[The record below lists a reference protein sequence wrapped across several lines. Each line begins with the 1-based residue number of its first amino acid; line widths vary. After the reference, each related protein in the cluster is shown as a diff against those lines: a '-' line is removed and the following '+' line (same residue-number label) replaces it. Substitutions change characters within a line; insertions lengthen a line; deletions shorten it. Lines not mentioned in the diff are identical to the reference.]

1 MAENNSSNH
10 QATQYNAITGGVSNT
25 LNNVAPSA
33 TSGVALISQ
42 GAAAQPIFGT
52 VVAAGGGTGRTTLT
66 VNSVL
71 CGNAT
76 STVGMTNTAT
86 DGQLLIGK
94 TSAIPAFATVTSS
107 DSSITFTPG
116 ANTLSM
122 QVAGYSGFVVGPA
135 SATDN
140 ALCRFDNTTG
150 KLIQNGVITEDDTG
164 NLSISAAVSG
174 GNLSCIVSNT
184 SNTASAQ
191 AFYQAQVAGSTA
203 ADAYYVA
210 NISAGQGYAWG
221 VDNSDSDAFVLSATV
236 TPGTTNVMRV
246 ATTGEINYPLQSA
259 FLVIGTATESNVTG
273 DATNYT
279 LAGWNSEIFDQNGD
293 FASNTFTAPV
303 TGRYSLTF
311 NMLIGGVLTTHTSM
325 YSTITTSNRPYLAA
339 SIDPGNVFNS
349 STQYSFGFSV
359 LADMDAADTAV
370 IKLAVEGSTKV
381 IDIIYNGTTDP
392 RTWFCGNLVC

>member
-10 QATQYNAITGGVSNT
+10 QTTQYSAITGGVSNT

-42 GAAAQPIFGT
+42 GVASQPIFGT

-76 STVGMTNTAT
+76 STIGMTNAAT

-94 TSAIPAFATVTSS
+94 TAAIPAFATVTSS

-184 SNTASAQ
+184 SNTASSQ
-191 AFYQAQVAGSTA
+191 AFYQAQVAGGTA

-210 NISAGQGYAWG
+210 NISGGQGYSWG

-246 ATTGEINYPLQSA
+246 ATTGEINYSLQPA
-259 FLVIGTATESNVTG
+259 FLATMTGAQNNVTG
-273 DATNYT
+273 NATLYT
-279 LAGWNSEIFDQNGD
+279 LQWTTEIYDQNGD
-293 FASNTFTAPV
+293 FDAVSTFTAPV
-303 TGRYSLTF
+303 TGRYQF
-311 NMLIGGVLTTHTSM
+311 NAFFCMSGFAGGTVNGSM
-325 YSTITTSNRPYLAA
+325 AFKTSNRAYELSGLA
-339 SIDPGNVFNS
+339 VNS
-349 STQYSFGFSV
+349 SQPPNNYQYHNGSTY
-359 LADMDAADTAV
+359 ADMDAADTV
-370 IKLAVEGSTKV
+370 TVTTLWSGGTL
-381 IDIIYNGTTDP
+381 TTDVV
-392 RTWFCGNLVC
+392 TTTAYNYFSGKLVC